1 MTRTKLYMR
10 HFVLI
15 GWVAASITS
24 CITPARE
31 REMRNEIFNLQTRL
45 MELERQSREK
55 GEALSTS
62 SEAANQRIASTSSQ
76 LEKIHRDLAKINGEI
91 DALKIGVATGK
102 MPGTDPAEESIGTA
116 ILEIQQRLG
125 SIEEKQN
132 AIESALEN
140 KGSSK
145 PAKASAKDDD
155 NSGVSAKSMRASF
168 KAKNYQQVVDGA
180 PDIIAKVKDKKV
192 KLEMM
197 YYLAES
203 FFKLGKLR
211 ESALKFN
218 EFIDAGGSGDQL
230 VFSKMRLGD
239 SFRGLGDTATA
250 KLYYEDIVK
259 NHAKSGEAER
269 AKQRLA
275 ELSGKGAAVSKSN
288 SSRIA
293 RGASNKDRKL

>member
-1 MTRTKLYMR
+1 MTPSKHRLVTIAC
-10 HFVLI
+10 I
-15 GWVAASITS
+15 GWVSVSMIA

-125 SIEEKQN
+125 AIEEKQT

-140 KGSSK
+140 KSASK
-145 PAKASAKDDD
+145 
-155 NSGVSAKSMRASF
+155 SAKSTAKDEDSGGGSAKSIRAAF
-168 KAKNYQQVVDGA
+168 KAKSYQQVIDGA
-180 PDIIAKVKDKKV
+180 PDLIAKLKDKKI

-250 KLYYEDIVK
+250 KLYYEDIIK
-259 NHAKSGEAER
+259 NHAKSAEAER

-275 ELSGKGAAVSKSN
+275 ELGGKGAAVSKSN
-288 SSRIA
+288 SSRTA
-293 RGASNKDRKL
+293 RGTAEKTRKL